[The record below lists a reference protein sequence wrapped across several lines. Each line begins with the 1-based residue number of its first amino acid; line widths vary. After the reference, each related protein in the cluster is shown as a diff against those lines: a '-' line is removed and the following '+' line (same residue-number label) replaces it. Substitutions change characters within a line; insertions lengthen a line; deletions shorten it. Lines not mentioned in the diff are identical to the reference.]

1 MISGSLCC
9 GQVLGIGHA
18 LDKSI
23 HAAQEGLVK
32 KFEVLDRR
40 DAASQRQLMTF
51 NVLLRC
57 AALVL
62 GVFLMLM
69 ELPPGEQAWHIR
81 QARTCF
87 AGGGQK
93 EYYEDDTPK
102 RRLELG
108 TLFSF
113 VVAIGEVQSLCLELI
128 KCIRKYQVRERCHVQ
143 LDIGHGTPPM

>member
-1 MISGSLCC
+1 MLVVAAIPLFICIQLRQGVAIVAAAKGLRGAEFSFMRTIEENLVFTVSRK
-9 GQVLGIGHA
+9 VLGIGHA

-62 GVFLMLM
+62 GVFLMLV
-69 ELPPGEQAWHIR
+69 
-81 QARTCF
+81 RTQGLSPHRTI
-87 AGGGQK
+87 A
-93 EYYEDDTPK
+93 
-102 RRLELG
+102 LL
-108 TLFSF
+108 
-113 VVAIGEVQSLCLELI
+113 
-128 KCIRKYQVRERCHVQ
+128 
-143 LDIGHGTPPM
+143 